1 MIVEKHISIEGNH
14 KLSGEISI
22 KGAKNAVLKEMILP
36 ILSEGKY
43 QIKNVAMI
51 ADVEYMQDVL
61 KVLGIKS
68 TFSNGILEIV
78 SPSEIGIEA
87 PYEIVQ
93 KMRASIII
101 LGPLLARCGEARIAF
116 PGGDQLGPRPVQMH
130 LDALEKMGANFEL
143 DHGVLIGKTDGLK
156 GVEINLPYAS
166 VGATEN
172 TLLAAVL
179 AKGKTIIENAAREP
193 EIVDIADMLI
203 KMGANIKG
211 AGTSELVIEGVDK
224 LSPTDHEVIGDRIA
238 AGTFL
243 AAILS
248 TKGSG
253 KINGINPDHLP
264 MEIKKLKE
272 MGAGIEINESSISI
286 EYQDNI
292 QSIEL
297 STLPFPGVATDLQPI
312 FGSALLL
319 AQGTSILTENV
330 YDQRFQWIPEVQRMG
345 ANIQTGWQHAMIK
358 GVDNLS
364 GAPVHAT
371 DIRTGAS
378 LIIAALQA
386 DGVSTITGT
395 DHINRGYEDI
405 VGSLSSL
412 GSIIEYNEINGR

>member
-14 KLSGEISI
+14 KLSGEITV

-36 ILSEGKY
+36 ILCEGDY
-43 QIKNVAMI
+43 IIKNVPSI
-51 ADVEYMQDVL
+51 ADVSYMQEVL
-61 KVLGIKS
+61 NVLGIKS
-68 TFSNGILEIV
+68 EFSNNNLSIS
-78 SPSEIGIEA
+78 SPSQIGIEA

-101 LGPLLARCGEARIAF
+101 LGPLLAREGEARIAF

-130 LDALEKMGANFEL
+130 LDALEKMGAKFEL
-143 DHGVLIGKTDGLK
+143 DHGVLIGRSEGLK
-156 GVEINLPYAS
+156 GVEVNLPYAS

-179 AKGKTIIENAAREP
+179 AEGKTVIENAAREP
-193 EIVDIADMLI
+193 EIVDIVNMLK
-203 KMGANIKG
+203 KMGANISG
-211 AGTSELVIEGVDK
+211 EGTSEIIIEGVKK
-224 LSPTDHEVIGDRIA
+224 LNPTDHEVIGDRVA

-243 AAILS
+243 ATIFS

-253 KINGINPDHLP
+253 KVNGVNPEHLP
-264 MEIKKLKE
+264 MELKKFQE
-272 MGAGIEINESSISI
+272 MGAIVEFEESSISI
-286 EYQDNI
+286 EYQDVIN
-292 QSIEL
+292 SIEIA
-297 STLPFPGVATDLQPI
+297 TLPFPGVATDLQPI
-312 FGSALLL
+312 FGSALLM
-319 AQGTSILTENV
+319 AEGTSILTENV

-364 GAPVHAT
+364 GAPVQAT

-378 LIIAALQA
+378 LIVAALQA
-386 DGVSTITGT
+386 DGISSISGV

-405 VGSLSSL
+405 VDSLSLL
-412 GSIIEYNEINGR
+412 GSTIEYNDLHG